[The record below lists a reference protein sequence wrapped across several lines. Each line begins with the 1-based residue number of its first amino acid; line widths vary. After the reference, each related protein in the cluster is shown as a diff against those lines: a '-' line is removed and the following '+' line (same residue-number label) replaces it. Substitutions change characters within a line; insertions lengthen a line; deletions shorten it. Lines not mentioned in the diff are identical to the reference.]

1 MEFDRR
7 VILQELYFFDSRFFL
22 PGIFSF
28 IKKIIVTCMKLD
40 EKNQTSNYKKYIRFL
55 KIFPQYFEE
64 SPADFYI
71 DKEIKRLKNFY

>member
-28 IKKIIVTCMKLD
+28 IKKIIVTYMKLD
-40 EKNQTSNYKKYIRFL
+40 EKNQLAIIKSIL
-55 KIFPQYFEE
+55 
-64 SPADFYI
+64 DF
-71 DKEIKRLKNFY
+71 